1 MRTASGTNSDD
12 FREAPRSGE
21 FIERLSP
28 EARSE
33 FESLRVLFSCPA
45 NTVLF
50 MEDQAPSN
58 ILFLLAG
65 QVKVSMNSYTGRRLI
80 LGIANPGE
88 TLGLASALSGS
99 RYDITAETLYSC
111 RIASMDRE
119 EFLEFLTLHPA
130 AYKNVTRELCL
141 DRARTCERLRT
152 LGLAAT
158 APARL
163 ARLLLEWCADGRK
176 TVDGTRLFCSL
187 THGEI
192 GEYIGT
198 SRETV
203 TRIFSD
209 FRLQELL
216 ESRGS
221 TLIISNRKA
230 LEVCAGMR

>member
-1 MRTASGTNSDD
+1 MRTTYGKNSDD
-12 FREAPRSGE
+12 LREAPRTGE
-21 FIERLSP
+21 FVERLSP
-28 EARSE
+28 EARRE
-33 FESLRVLFSCPA
+33 FESLRMSFDCPA

-58 ILFLLAG
+58 ILFLLEG
-65 QVKVSMNSYTGRRLI
+65 QVKVSMNSYAGRRLI
-80 LGIANPGE
+80 IGIANPGE

-111 RIASMDRE
+111 KIASMERE
-119 EFLEFLTLHPA
+119 EFLEFLTRNPA

-141 DRARTCERLRT
+141 DCVRARERLRT
-152 LGLAAT
+152 VGLAAT

-176 TVDGTRLFCSL
+176 TVDGTRLFCAL

-209 FRLQELL
+209 FKFQELL
-216 ESRGS
+216 KSRGS
-221 TLIISNRKA
+221 TLIISNRRG
-230 LEVCAGMR
+230 LETYAGLR

>member
-1 MRTASGTNSDD
+1 MRTTSGRNSDD

-21 FIERLSP
+21 FVERLPP
-28 EARSE
+28 EARRE
-33 FESLRVLFSCPA
+33 FESLKVPFDCPA

-119 EFLEFLTLHPA
+119 EFLEFLTRNPA
-130 AYKNVTRELCL
+130 AHKNVTRELCL
-141 DRARTCERLRT
+141 DCARACERLRT
-152 LGLAAT
+152 VGLAAT

-209 FRLQELL
+209 FKFQKLL
-216 ESRGS
+216 KSRGS
-221 TLIISNRKA
+221 TLIISNRRG
-230 LEVCAGMR
+230 LETYAGLR